1 MNRRELTEMSSGD
14 WYIKEYDSQGKLI
27 KIETNDCYTQYFDY
41 DENNICTRAWYDGFS
56 NAGKRIANRK
66 H

>member
-27 KIETNDCYTQYFDY
+27 KIETNDCYAQYFDY
-41 DENNICTRAWYDGFS
+41 DENNIC
-56 NAGKRIANRK
+56 
-66 H
+66 